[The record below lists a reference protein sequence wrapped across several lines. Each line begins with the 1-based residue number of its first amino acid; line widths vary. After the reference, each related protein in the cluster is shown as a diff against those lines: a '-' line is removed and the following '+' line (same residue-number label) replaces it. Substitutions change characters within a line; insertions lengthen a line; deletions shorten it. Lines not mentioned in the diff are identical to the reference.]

1 MSAVHCGAA
10 KAVYNH
16 SMDPGTA
23 PCRAPAACAAAGA
36 DLVTGWGLAR
46 MQKEI
51 ELKFGVVRE
60 ITDFKERC
68 ALVGSTGP
76 FSIDTLTNT
85 YFDTRDL
92 DMLGLHCGLRI
103 RHGRDFSEQTI
114 KFKGSNLGGMHI
126 REEYNLPIERRRKK
140 PDLTAFDPR
149 IFPRDFNIRKV
160 NEKLEKQCE
169 ITFERQFLD
178 VEFEGCVLEFS
189 YDRGQ
194 IKANSQTMPIH
205 EFEVEL
211 KEAAADVDINH
222 MFYKLSLALTR
233 ARFPLSLEP
242 FSKMHKASLL
252 LNRRDSLNLPM
263 RKYDLININD
273 SILDCV
279 AHYETLFGLLMHRR
293 DLFTLGYA
301 NTALRVIVRYLRLYR
316 EFAHASKYD
325 TSANIEEIRM
335 ILGETLK
342 SVRRFYKF
350 CRRLEK
356 AVYRMPFEDTM
367 QELEQVVAKI
377 RLQISKSDLY
387 NLTLK
392 LRYVLSLN

>member
-1 MSAVHCGAA
+1 MR
-10 KAVYNH
+10 
-16 SMDPGTA
+16 
-23 PCRAPAACAAAGA
+23 RAGR
-36 DLVTGWGLAR
+36 LRRRRGRTGQRQGGGLAR

>member
-1 MSAVHCGAA
+1 
-10 KAVYNH
+10 
-16 SMDPGTA
+16 
-23 PCRAPAACAAAGA
+23 
-36 DLVTGWGLAR
+36 

-92 DMLGLHCGLRI
+92 DMLGLRCGLRI

-160 NEKLEKQCE
+160 NDKLEKQCE

-211 KEAAADVDINH
+211 KEAAAEVDINH

-301 NTALRVIVRYLRLYR
+301 NTALRVIVRYLKLYR

-377 RLQISKSDLY
+377 RMQISKSDLY